1 MRAALLGLPI
11 DLLDAEQT
19 VEAVERLVD
28 AGGVHQHVVLNAAKV
43 VQAQSDEGLRAGIEG
58 CELINADGMSVVWA
72 GRLLGVSVPGRV
84 AGIDLM
90 NRLLAL
96 AARREWPVYFLGA
109 RQEVLEKAVRVETTR
124 HPGLVVCG
132 YRNGYWAPDEEGEVV
147 RQVAAASPQL
157 LFVAMPSPKKEQFL
171 ARHRAVLQVAFVMG
185 VGGSFDVVAGVTSR
199 APLWMQKSGLEW
211 LHRLRMEPR
220 RMLRRYAVGNTRFI
234 LLVAQYWLKQRQSRL
249 SDTITEGS
257 AVNNHPKE
265 S

>member
-72 GRLLGVSVPGRV
+72 GRLLGVSVPERV

-90 NRLLAL
+90 DGLLAL
-96 AARREWPVYFLGA
+96 AASREWPVYFLGA
-109 RQEVLEKAVRVETTR
+109 RQEVLESTVQVETTR

-132 YRNGYWAPDEEGEVV
+132 YRHGYWAPDEECEVV
-147 RQVAAASPQL
+147 RQIAATSPLL
-157 LFVAMPSPKKEQFL
+157 LF
-171 ARHRAVLQVAFVMG
+171 
-185 VGGSFDVVAGVTSR
+185 
-199 APLWMQKSGLEW
+199 
-211 LHRLRMEPR
+211 
-220 RMLRRYAVGNTRFI
+220 
-234 LLVAQYWLKQRQSRL
+234 
-249 SDTITEGS
+249 
-257 AVNNHPKE
+257 
-265 S
+265 

>member
-1 MRAALLGLPI
+1 MRATLLGLPI
-11 DLLDAEQT
+11 CLLDTKDTLAT
-19 VEAVERLVD
+19 IERLID
-28 AGGVHQHVVLNAAKV
+28 EGGVHQHVVLNAAKV
-43 VQAQSDEGLRAGIEG
+43 VQAQDDDELRAAIEG

-72 GRLLGVSVPGRV
+72 GRLLGVSVPERV

-90 NRLLAL
+90 DGLLAL
-96 AARREWPVYFLGA
+96 AASREWPVYFLGA
-109 RQEVLEKAVRVETTR
+109 RQEVLESTVQVETTR

-132 YRNGYWAPDEEGEVV
+132 YRHGYWAPDEECEVV
-147 RQVAAASPQL
+147 RQIAATSPRL

-185 VGGSFDVVAGVTSR
+185 VGGSFDAVAGVTSR

-234 LLVAQYWLKQRQSRL
+234 LLVAQYWLKQRQSRR
-249 SDTITEGS
+249 SDTITD
-257 AVNNHPKE
+257 
-265 S
+265 